1 MRISDWSS
9 DVCSSDLVKY
19 AYMIVILLAAFQALR
34 RDPEARFLT
43 WAMVS
48 FLPLLVFQALSL
60 ALNMPTGAE
69 DGDGLVWIGGF
80 NHETAFSVALL
91 PGCTVARRL
100 GQGGVSPCTFCWATQ
115 L

>member
-1 MRISDWSS
+1 MLILLALLSAGLNG
-9 DVCSSDLVKY
+9 DVVGGINVAVKY

-69 DGDGLVWIGGF
+69 DGDGGS
-80 NHETAFSVALL
+80 EE
-91 PGCTVARRL
+91 RRV
-100 GQGGVSPCTFCWATQ
+100 GKEGVSTCRSRGWPY
-115 L
+115 